1 MLIFPKR
8 ISSLNS
14 QLYPPAQYRC
24 SHWAAASHQLEVP
37 SLAWIGKALNCS
49 GSTMS
54 SRSKAL
60 NAGSDLCGHAGAV
73 AAGSGGKAFLV
84 FLLAGRCGR
93 FSLFQGKELT
103 QVLCPADP
111 LSAGQLCNGLYP
123 CHTITPGN
131 TVPATRGTNPFL
143 SWIWGDRKGSWRKR
157 EWWAEYSSSSQG
169 AEVSL

>member
-14 QLYPPAQYRC
+14 QLYLPVEYHC
-24 SHWAAASHQLEVP
+24 SHWAAASHQLKVP

-54 SRSKAL
+54 SWTKAL
-60 NAGSDLCGHAGAV
+60 NAGSDLCDHVGAV
-73 AAGSGGKAFLV
+73 AIGSRGKAFLV
-84 FLLAGRCGR
+84 FLLAGRCGK

-111 LSAGQLCNGLYP
+111 LLAGQLCNGLYP

-131 TVPATRGTNPFL
+131 TVPATRGQVPFWAGYGEIEKVAEEKGNDGL
-143 SWIWGDRKGSWRKR
+143 STVPPPKVLR
-157 EWWAEYSSSSQG
+157 
-169 AEVSL
+169 